1 MEWLPSNM
9 HLCCFNVVALK
20 QGRKKPTKH
29 QETAVSNEVTE
40 LTTFSCQFSGTFV
53 SYTTDTDP
61 KIHDFN
67 EGAKTALMNWLPTR
81 TGVDFITCVKFE
93 LCPGSFDVHS
103 CCFNVD
109 ALGKGKRMEPT
120 ETMASPRSGH
130 YGDVIMS
137 AMASQITGLT
147 IVYSTVYS
155 GADQR
160 KHQCSASLA
169 FAWIWSEFIVS
180 GRMFN
185 CGTKYCWFHWSV
197 SSGVVAWSEVSLAI
211 ATLMLLCSVGFR

>member
-1 MEWLPSNM
+1 MVTKQHAPL
-9 HLCCFNVVALK
+9 LFQCCCSETGPQKTHKASRNCCVQWGDRTHNVQLSVL
-20 QGRKKPTKH
+20 RHVCSIHYRHWSKK
-29 QETAVSNEVTE
+29 
-40 LTTFSCQFSGTFV
+40 
-53 SYTTDTDP
+53 
-61 KIHDFN
+61 HDFN

-109 ALGKGKRMEPT
+109 ALGTGKRMEPT